1 MIPKDIDLYTLLMA
15 STAQV
20 FLEGISVN
28 VVREHEHVVRTRRLV
43 MPFGALG
50 KSGGDENALHYAF
63 CGNKTTAK
71 ASKRS
76 IPQNLLFQIMQIEN
90 TAMDQ

>member
-1 MIPKDIDLYTLLMA
+1 MA

-50 KSGGDENALHYAF
+50 ESGGDENALHYAF
-63 CGNKTTAK
+63 CGKQDN
-71 ASKRS
+71 SKS
-76 IPQNLLFQIMQIEN
+76 VQEVYPTELALPNHAN
-90 TAMDQ
+90 